1 MMTGEPGQRIDAS
14 TIRFVRLLPGPI
26 ERVWQ
31 FIVDGDK
38 RRLWL
43 CDGDIPEKVGKP
55 TEMHFDNASL
65 SDEDD
70 IEPPERFG
78 DLPATISFGGR
89 VTACDPPRLIAH
101 TWVFEEQESEVTY
114 ELEEVG
120 DNVRL
125 VLTHRRLA
133 SDEEV
138 LDTSGGWHAHLEILA
153 AALVGRPRPP
163 FWKTHARADALYR
176 ERYEL

>member
-1 MMTGEPGQRIDAS
+1 MNSEPGERIDAS

-43 CDGDIPEKVGKP
+43 CAGDIPAAVGEP
-55 TEMHFDNASL
+55 TGMHFDNASL
-65 SDEDD
+65 SDEND
-70 IEPPERFG
+70 IEPPERFRE
-78 DLPATISFGGR
+78 LPATISFDGS

-101 TWVFEEQESEVTY
+101 TWVFDGDESEVTY

-120 DNVRL
+120 DKVRL
-125 VLTHRRLA
+125 VLTHRKLA
-133 SDEEV
+133 SDDEV
-138 LDTSGGWHAHLEILA
+138 LDTAGGWHTHLEILA
-153 AALVGRPRPP
+153 AVLEQRQRPA
-163 FWKTHARADALYR
+163 FWKIHARADALYR
-176 ERYEL
+176 ERYGL

>member
-1 MMTGEPGQRIDAS
+1 MTSELGERIDAS

-26 ERVWQ
+26 ERVWR
-31 FIVDGDK
+31 FIVDDDK
-38 RRLWL
+38 RRRWL
-43 CDGDIPEKVGKP
+43 CGGDIPAAVGEP
-55 TEMHFDNASL
+55 TTMRFDNASL

-78 DLPATISFGGR
+78 ELPARMSFHGT
-89 VTACDPPRLIAH
+89 VTACEPPKMIAH
-101 TWVFEEQESEVTY
+101 TWVFDGDESEVTY
-114 ELEEVG
+114 ELEAVG
-120 DNVRL
+120 DQVRL

-153 AALVGRPRPP
+153 AALERRPRPA

-176 ERYEL
+176 ERYGL

>member
-1 MMTGEPGQRIDAS
+1 MNSEAGERIDAS

-38 RRLWL
+38 RKLWL
-43 CDGDIPEKVGKP
+43 CGGDVPAAVGEP
-55 TEMHFDNASL
+55 TAMHFDNASL
-65 SDEDD
+65 SDEAD
-70 IEPPERFG
+70 IEPPARFG
-78 DLPATISFGGR
+78 ELPATMSFDGR

-101 TWVFEEQESEVTY
+101 TWRFEGHESEVTY

-120 DNVRL
+120 DRVRL
-125 VLTHRRLA
+125 VLTHRKLA
-133 SDEEV
+133 SDDEV
-138 LDTSGGWHAHLEILA
+138 LDTAGGWHTHLEILA
-153 AALVGRPRPP
+153 AALAGRRRPA
-163 FWKTHARADALYR
+163 FWKTHAQADALYR